1 MEKYGYKSEDFIH
14 PMPTTGQTLG
24 KLAGAKVI
32 FKLGANNDFWQRKL
46 KDRSK
51 LLTTFITSRGRYCQI
66 RLS

>member
-1 MEKYGYKSEDFIH
+1 
-14 PMPTTGQTLG
+14 MPTTGQTLE

-51 LLTTFITSRGRYCQI
+51 LLTTFITSRGRYC
-66 RLS
+66 